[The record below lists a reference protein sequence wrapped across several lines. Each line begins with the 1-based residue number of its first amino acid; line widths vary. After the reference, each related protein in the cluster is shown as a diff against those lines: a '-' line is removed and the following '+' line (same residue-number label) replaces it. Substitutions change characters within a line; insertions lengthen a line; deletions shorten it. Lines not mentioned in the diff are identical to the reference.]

1 MTKFHRHFFLFS
13 SFFFAR
19 YIENTYFCSMNTPK
33 NGIKPLGKPYG
44 KRFVGG
50 VGYHIW
56 KGVYHA
62 LCSWRT
68 ETWEISYSSKNNSN
82 DRYLWV
88 CKYCASTSLVLF
100 LIGMMLLLHIGVG
113 SWLLVSTRW
122 AISGPQGVERATG
135 ESPRFF
141 CILGRN
147 VNQSFILGTLFGDVV

>member
-1 MTKFHRHFFLFS
+1 MT
-13 SFFFAR
+13 
-19 YIENTYFCSMNTPK
+19 TPK

-50 VGYHIW
+50 VGYHIC

-100 LIGMMLLLHIGVG
+100 LIGMMLLLHISVG
-113 SWLLVSTRW
+113 LWLLVQMNR
-122 AISGPQGVERATG
+122 AISGPQYVERATDR
-135 ESPRFF
+135 SPRFF
-141 CILGRN
+141 YLMVKLKNHLR
-147 VNQSFILGTLFGDVV
+147 L